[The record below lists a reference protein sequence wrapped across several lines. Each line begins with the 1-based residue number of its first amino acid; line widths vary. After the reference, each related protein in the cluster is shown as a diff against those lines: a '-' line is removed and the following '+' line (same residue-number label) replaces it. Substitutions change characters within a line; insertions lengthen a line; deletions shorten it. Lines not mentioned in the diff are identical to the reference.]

1 MGHLKIVLIHA
12 VACAAGWAELT
23 RSEASALHMPF
34 VSIMLRLA
42 CCSALVWVS
51 CCWVLTKPPRS
62 ERSLFNL
69 ILFSIIFFFCKLIL
83 PSCSLTFLPI
93 AFQDSACFLPKEAI
107 SLHAPN
113 QNVSSAVTD
122 GWIWVSCGN
131 LMNNIYHL
139 IS

>member
-1 MGHLKIVLIHA
+1 MQ
-12 VACAAGWAELT
+12 
-23 RSEASALHMPF
+23 SYS
-34 VSIMLRLA
+34 
-42 CCSALVWVS
+42 
-51 CCWVLTKPPRS
+51 
-62 ERSLFNL
+62 
-69 ILFSIIFFFCKLIL
+69 
-83 PSCSLTFLPI
+83 FLSI

-139 IS
+139 ISWKLAHNEAGAMIITSVNHDFKMMTIPPAPRIQDSQAVMYI